1 MTLRFRNR
9 REAGTHL
16 ATLLAM
22 YAHRTDVIVL
32 ALPRGGVP
40 VAFEVARALD
50 APLDVFVV
58 RKLGVPGHEEFAMG
72 AIASGGVMV
81 LDRGTVAYL
90 GIPNAEVERVAAT
103 ERTELERRERAY
115 RSGQPPLDATGKTV
129 ILVDDGLATGASMR
143 AAVLALRERNPGRI
157 VVAAPVASAEAC
169 AAMRD
174 EADECVCTSVPEP
187 LFGVGVWY
195 HDFSQTEDYEVQALL
210 ASARRQQAVAA
221 TGGTEP

>member
-9 REAGTHL
+9 REAGRHL
-16 ATLLAM
+16 ATLLTP
-22 YAHRTDVIVL
+22 YAHRSDVIVL

-72 AIASGGVMV
+72 AIATGGVMV
-81 LDRGTVAYL
+81 LDQGTLAYL
-90 GIPNAEVERVAAT
+90 NIPHSEVERVAA
-103 ERTELERRERAY
+103 EEKAELERREREY
-115 RSGQPPLDATGKTV
+115 RSGQLPLDVAGKTV

-143 AAVLALRERNPGRI
+143 AAVRALRKRAPRRI
-157 VVAAPVASAEAC
+157 IIAAPVASAEAC
-169 AAMRD
+169 EAMRQ

-195 HDFSQTEDYEVQALL
+195 RDFSQTEDYEVQALL
-210 ASARRQQAVAA
+210 ASARRQHSVAA
-221 TGGTEP
+221 TGGVEP

>member
-16 ATLLAM
+16 ATRLEQ
-22 YAHRTDVIVL
+22 YANRSDVIVL

-72 AIASGGVMV
+72 AIATGGVMV
-81 LDRGTVAYL
+81 LDQGTLAYL
-90 GIPNAEVERVAAT
+90 SIPPAEVERVATA
-103 ERTELERRERAY
+103 ERTELERREREY
-115 RSGQPPLDATGKTV
+115 RGGQLPLDVMGKTV

-143 AAVLALRERNPGRI
+143 AAVRALRKRDPARI
-157 VVAAPVASAEAC
+157 IVAAPVASAEAC
-169 AAMRD
+169 AAMLQ
-174 EADECVCTSVPEP
+174 EADDCVCTSVPEP

-210 ASARRQQAVAA
+210 ASARRQHAAVAA
-221 TGGTEP
+221 GGKAP